1 MGRGGEGG
9 APARA
14 RATISVICEPS
25 SSISAHD
32 ATWSATSTSTSTSTA
47 AAAAAAAATATARCH
62 DACAVRH
69 RAHAWRDLSRRHA
82 PAASASCCC

>member
-47 AAAAAAAATATARCH
+47 AAAAAAAAARCH

>member
-47 AAAAAAAATATARCH
+47 AAAAAAATAAARCH